1 MSPVQATTRV
11 TTRRNRPD
19 EVGGERHPHHTVS
32 VHEGA
37 PRDRPPNPCDAPSAR
52 TLRQR
57 VIGFV
62 EEFHWIHTSLG
73 LIGNGSFFVGSVFFL
88 WEATKPAGVWLFIV
102 DGSSNP

>member
-1 MSPVQATTRV
+1 MTDRQTTAT
-11 TTRRNRPD
+11 
-19 EVGGERHPHHTVS
+19 
-32 VHEGA
+32 
-37 PRDRPPNPCDAPSAR
+37 PSAQ

-88 WEATKPAGVWLFIV
+88 WESTKPAGVWLFIV
-102 DGSSNP
+102 GALGMMMGSIGDAIAKMEGDA